1 MRIKEAVREY
11 IQYEDLSL
19 CLIGSV
25 AATVTP
31 LATEKLFTL
40 QDTED
45 DCKKSKE
52 RYLVKEIAKGRCA
65 REVRKKYR
73 KKELKKG

>member
-1 MRIKEAVREY
+1 M
-11 IQYEDLSL
+11 
-19 CLIGSV
+19 

-31 LATEKLFTL
+31 LATERLFTL

-52 RYLVKEIAKGRCA
+52 RYLVKEMPKRQCA
-65 REVRKKYR
+65 RELRKKSR
-73 KKELKKG
+73 IKELKKG

>member
-1 MRIKEAVREY
+1 MRIKEAIREY

-31 LATEKLFTL
+31 LATERLFTL

-45 DCKKSKE
+45 DCKSKE
-52 RYLVKEIAKGRCA
+52 RYLVKEIAKRRCA
-65 REVRKKYR
+65 RELRKKYR